1 MRGRSCES
9 ASSAAAPPHPQRP
22 TPSGLSEEACTTHR
36 RARSAHGFGQMTQQR
51 SDEVELASHDRI
63 TGVRRITVDR
73 LERDVDDAVL
83 VEVDAVRH
91 EECP

>member
-22 TPSGLSEEACTTHR
+22 TTSGPSEEACTTHLQ
-36 RARSAHGFGQMTQQR
+36 ARSAHGVGQMIQR
-51 SDEVELASHDRI
+51 SGEVELAAHDRI